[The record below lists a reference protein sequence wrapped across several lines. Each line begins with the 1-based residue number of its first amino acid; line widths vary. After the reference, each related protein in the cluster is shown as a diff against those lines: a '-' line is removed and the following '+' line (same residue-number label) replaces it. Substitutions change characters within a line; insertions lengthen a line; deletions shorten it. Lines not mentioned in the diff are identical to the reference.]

1 MSNESPRAY
10 ARDYD
15 YIHRRS
21 LAKAKKAFDQKL
33 EAEKAAR
40 RKTGQ
45 EGDKDKEKDWK
56 NIKGHR
62 EQQ

>member
-45 EGDKDKEKDWK
+45 EGDKDKEKD
-56 NIKGHR
+56 
-62 EQQ
+62 